1 MSQTEKLLLLR
12 NVSNRTKLDVTRLP
26 CLNIGS
32 ALWNLL
38 ATLLRLPVSGTHSI
52 LGSIL
57 GFTLVAKGMTGIK
70 WMSLGKVVASWFIS
84 PLASGIVC
92 VIGYYLL
99 HTFVLKTKG
108 RNRRRLL
115 LALLPA
121 FFGITVFINSFSILF
136 RGPSFLTPFPDS
148 ELASIFFPLGLSFL
162 ICAFVWLLVLFLW
175 VPRQKAAIDG
185 LDSTQGL
192 FSLDCLLLPQ
202 VFSLIFLCSLFL
214 SPSLMKVLTGD
225 GVRMTLICLFNFL
238 PSFSCLLPD

>member
-1 MSQTEKLLLLR
+1 MSQTEECLKQKT
-12 NVSNRTKLDVTRLP
+12 NLDVTLLT

-38 ATLLRLPVSGTHSI
+38 ATFLRLPVSGTHSI

-70 WMSLGKVVASWFIS
+70 WISLGKVVASWFIS

-108 RNRRRLL
+108 RRRKHLL

-136 RGPSFLTPFPDS
+136 RGPSFLTPFPQS
-148 ELASIFFPLGLSFL
+148 NLASILFPLALSIV
-162 ICAFVWLLVLFLW
+162 ICAIVWLLVLFLW
-175 VPRQKAAIDG
+175 VPTQKTAIDG
-185 LDSTQGL
+185 LDSNQGSYL
-192 FSLDCLLLPQ
+192 LDCSYLDCLLLP
-202 VFSLIFLCSLFL
+202 VNNFLLSFFLCSFFFLFL
-214 SPSLMKVLTGD
+214 FADESSN
-225 GVRMTLICLFNFL
+225 R
-238 PSFSCLLPD
+238 